1 MIGRKKDEV
10 CNTGKLRCTLQKDIS
25 EGLAFRELEAL
36 ACSLLSVLLSFLHSW
51 VTCQEPERLQ
61 SRSESGVHF
70 NQRSADAVSDCAR
83 LSHNSAAV
91 DIDDNVILGEVMSF
105 LEWLLDHHVD
115 AFAWSEMAR
124 ERLAVHNDFSFTVA

>member
-1 MIGRKKDEV
+1 MGAKKTKCATQV
-10 CNTGKLRCTLQKDIS
+10 NCVAHLQKDIS

-51 VTCQEPERLQ
+51 VTCQESERLQ

-70 NQRSADAVSDCAR
+70 NQRSADAVSDCTR